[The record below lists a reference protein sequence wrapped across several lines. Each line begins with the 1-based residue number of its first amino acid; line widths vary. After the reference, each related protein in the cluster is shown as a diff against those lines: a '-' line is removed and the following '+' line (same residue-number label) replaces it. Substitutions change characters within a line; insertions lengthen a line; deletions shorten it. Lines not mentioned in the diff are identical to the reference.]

1 MNAETLRQ
9 EMAVVGER
17 LIESQQAELKLSK
30 RYGGQRDAELL
41 EQWKAARRAVERMAE
56 EYAQAIRRYH
66 DAVESQFLTER
77 PTPSASSSSADPALP

>member
-9 EMAVVGER
+9 EMAAFGER
-17 LIESQQAELKLSK
+17 LIESQQAEL
-30 RYGGQRDAELL
+30 R
-41 EQWKAARRAVERMAE
+41 EQWKAARPALERMAE